1 MEQPEK
7 KTFKILSIDG
17 GGIKGLYSSTIIEHL
32 EQKYNCSVSDYFD
45 MLCGTSTGG
54 LIALALSLKIPAKEI
69 SKLYSEEGS
78 KIFPKMGKFKGIIK
92 QTAFKGK
99 FSSKPLKNS
108 LQSLFQD
115 RKLKESKNLLCIPS
129 FCLTNGQPRVFK
141 KNHSTLDTDDE
152 ASYVDIALA
161 TSAAPTY
168 LPVHE
173 ISCFSRKQFIDG
185 GVWANNP
192 TMVGL
197 LEAITYFVGAEKE
210 YDSIEI
216 LSISSLTKSNGLP
229 VGSRKEKSFL
239 HWKDDLFETFMC
251 GQSYFTHFFMEK
263 MAIHMPVPIKYIR
276 IPSATISSKNEHLVQ
291 MDVAT
296 KDAIDIIKSMGCDTG
311 TVYSKKPEI
320 ADFFETPKT
329 YIINN

>member
-1 MEQPEK
+1 MEQK
-7 KTFKILSIDG
+7 KKIFKILSIDG
-17 GGIKGLYSSTIIEHL
+17 GGIKGLYSSTVL
-32 EQKYNCSVSDYFD
+32 EYLEEKYNCSISDHFD

-69 SKLYSEEGS
+69 SKLYSEEGL
-78 KIFPKMGKFKGIIK
+78 KIFPKMGKWKGYIK
-92 QTAFKGK
+92 QALVKGK
-99 FSSKPLKNS
+99 FSPKPLKNS
-108 LQSLFQD
+108 LQNLFQD
-115 RKLKESKNLLCIPS
+115 KKIKESKNLLCIPS

-141 KNHSTLDTDDE
+141 KNHSNLDTDDE
-152 ASYVDIALA
+152 ALYVDVALA

-168 LPVHE
+168 FPVHE
-173 ISCFSRKQFIDG
+173 IDYFSRKQFVDG

-197 LEAITYFVGAEKE
+197 LEAITYFVGDGKN

-216 LSISSLTKSNGLP
+216 LSISSLSKSNGLP
-229 VGSRKEKSFL
+229 IGSRKEKSFL

-251 GQSYFTHFFMEK
+251 GQGFFTHFFMEK

-291 MDVAT
+291 MDLAT
-296 KDAIDIIKSMGCDTG
+296 KDSIDLMKSMGCDTG
-311 TVYSKKPEI
+311 TVYSKKDEI
-320 ADFFETPKT
+320 AHFFKTPKT